1 MVDQI
6 DDEPSLMTSNYPNHQ
21 REKSAWFNDDLK
33 KIRKKILKNPKKIFK
48 PSILGC
54 S

>member
-33 KIRKKILKNPKKIFK
+33 KNKKKKIKKSQKNI
-48 PSILGC
+48 
-54 S
+54 